1 MSDNNNT
8 NQEGIVLPNGHMIEN
23 YKIVD
28 HIGRGGFG
36 EIYSVLDTRN
46 NKKYAMKIELRSAN
60 RQGLMQEI
68 QFFENL
74 HPSPLFPEYIY
85 SGSNNDYRY
94 LVMELLGPSLSK
106 MRRLLPNHRYTPIS
120 SIRLAY
126 HMLRCIE
133 QFHHQGFI
141 HRDIKPGNFLIRNDE
156 TRSNPVVLTDFG
168 LSKKFLID
176 TKHIPDQEQVG
187 FVGTCKYASIH
198 AHEGRELSR
207 RDDLLSWF
215 YSIVELAESR
225 VPWPGTRDRDRTF
238 YMKRSTKPEQLCRAL
253 PIEFAQIY
261 NNLINLEFSQK
272 PDYDW
277 IKNMLNDCLRKAVST
292 IAPGSELPIGNLNVN
307 MLSLTE
313 GTDQGIAYDW
323 ESLDDEIINS
333 ISAISFKCSRNIDY
347 TVNNKSNNNNDAS
360 NSSNGKNDRNN
371 RDRKKEEGGCCN
383 IQ

>member
-1 MSDNNNT
+1 MSDN
-8 NQEGIVLPNGHMIEN
+8 QEANILPPGHMIES

-28 HIGRGGFG
+28 HIGHGGFG
-36 EIYSVLDTRN
+36 EIYSVFDTRN
-46 NKKYAMKIELRSAN
+46 NKKYAMKVELRSAN
-60 RQGLMQEI
+60 RQGLIQEI

-74 HPSPLFPEYIY
+74 HPSLLFPEYIY

-106 MRRLLPNHRYTPIS
+106 MRRLLPNHRYTPIN
-120 SIRLAY
+120 SIRLSY

-133 QFHHQGFI
+133 QFHQQGFI

-176 TKHIPDQEQVG
+176 TKHIPDQDQVG

-238 YMKRSTKPEQLCRAL
+238 YMKRSTRPEHLCRSL

-261 NNLINLEFSQK
+261 NNLINLEFTQK

-277 IKNMLNDCLRKAVST
+277 IKNMLNECLRKVASMPT
-292 IAPGSELPIGNLNVN
+292 PGSGIDASLGNININLLN
-307 MLSLTE
+307 LTE
-313 GTDQGIAYDW
+313 GGDQSLAYDW
-323 ESLDDEIINS
+323 EALDDDVIRS
-333 ISAISFKCSRNIDY
+333 ISAIPLKNSRNSDQLGKNLNNNANDENKDY
-347 TVNNKSNNNNDAS
+347 SNSVNDANNK
-360 NSSNGKNDRNN
+360 NGKD
-371 RDRKKEEGGCCN
+371 EGACCN

>member
-1 MSDNNNT
+1 MSENKED
-8 NQEGIVLPNGHMIEN
+8 GIVLPAGHMIEA
-23 YKIVD
+23 YKIID
-28 HIGRGGFG
+28 HIGHGGFG

-46 NKKYAMKIELRSAN
+46 NKKYAMKVELRSTN

-85 SGSNNDYRY
+85 NGSNNDYCY

-133 QFHHQGFI
+133 QFHQQGFI

-238 YMKRSTKPEQLCRAL
+238 YMKRSTKPELLCRAL

-277 IKNMLNDCLRKAVST
+277 IKNILNECLRKAVSMPS
-292 IAPGSELPIGNLNVN
+292 PGGMDLPYSKLNIN
-307 MLSLTE
+307 ILNLTE
-313 GTDQGIAYDW
+313 GGDQSIPYDW
-323 ESLDDEIINS
+323 ESLDDEIISS
-333 ISAISFKCSRNIDY
+333 ISAISFKCSRNNDQM
-347 TVNNKSNNNNDAS
+347 VSNQSNNLNDDN
-360 NSSNGKNDRNN
+360 NSSNTGSKGNRKDGKN
-371 RDRKKEEGGCCN
+371 EEGGCCN

>member
-1 MSDNNNT
+1 MGDKE
-8 NQEGIVLPNGHMIEN
+8 EGIVLANGHMIEE
-23 YKIVD
+23 YKIID
-28 HIGRGGFG
+28 HIGHGGFG
-36 EIYSVLDTRN
+36 EIYSVLDTQN
-46 NKKYAMKIELRSAN
+46 NQKYAMKVELRSTN
-60 RQGLMQEI
+60 RQGLTKEI

-74 HPSPLFPEYIY
+74 HPSQLFPEYIH

-120 SIRLAY
+120 AIRLSY

-133 QFHHQGFI
+133 QFHQQGFI

-156 TRSNPVVLTDFG
+156 TRANPVVLTDFG

-238 YMKRSTKPEQLCRAL
+238 YMKRTTNPEHLCRAL

-277 IKNMLNDCLRKAVST
+277 IKNMLNECLRKVINT
-292 IAPGSELPIGNLNVN
+292 IAPGGIDLPIGNINVN
-307 MLSLTE
+307 LLSMTE
-313 GTDQGIAYDW
+313 GTDCSIPYDW
-323 ESLDDEIINS
+323 ESLDDDVISS
-333 ISAISFKCSRNIDY
+333 ISAISFNYCRNTDHLA
-347 TVNNKSNNNNDAS
+347 SGQNNNNTNDDN
-360 NSSNGKNDRNN
+360 NSSNGGNDSN
-371 RDRKKEEGGCCN
+371 RKDKKKEEGGCCT